1 MIKNIRY
8 KWFSDY
14 NCFEYKKCEVENKI
28 LYTTV
33 LVTTSFLNTK
43 ISGVENK
50 TPNHDKWITTPE
62 FNKLP
67 AEKFPARLK
76 QGNLIGKSDFD
87 NKLTRFTRKITSNKR
102 QYLEVQKKLNSR
114 ITNDYNFS

>member
-28 LYTTV
+28 LYTTI

-43 ISGVENK
+43 INGVENK

-67 AEKFPARLK
+67 TEKFAARLK
-76 QGNLIGKSDFD
+76 QVNLIGKSDFD
-87 NKLTRFTRKITSNKR
+87 NKLTRLLEKLHQIKSN
-102 QYLEVQKKLNSR
+102 
-114 ITNDYNFS
+114 I